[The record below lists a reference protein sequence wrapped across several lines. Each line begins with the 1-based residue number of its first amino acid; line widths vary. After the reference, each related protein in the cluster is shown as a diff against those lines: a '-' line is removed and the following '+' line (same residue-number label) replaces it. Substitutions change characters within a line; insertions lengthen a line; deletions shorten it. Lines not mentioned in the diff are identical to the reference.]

1 MRCQDVREQLLHRLN
16 SESTSVSKVQV
27 TSHETELEAHL
38 RLCSACRVFKRQHVF
53 SRLDNT
59 SPTPPATPTIPVQH
73 VPSVSSPSVMSVPG
87 HVSTSSIML
96 AVKRQEKI
104 TQQVE
109 HMQQQQQVRVA
120 RMRTGGL
127 AFALLTFL
135 ALGSIPLVL
144 AVILLVQTDMMVN
157 LLSFLRSIIDVGYVL
172 ALSLQTALIVVT
184 HNNLLLSLLAFVVV
198 LMMAMWIRL
207 MRPHHD
213 V

>member
-1 MRCQDVREQLLHRLN
+1 
-16 SESTSVSKVQV
+16 
-27 TSHETELEAHL
+27 
-38 RLCSACRVFKRQHVF
+38 
-53 SRLDNT
+53 
-59 SPTPPATPTIPVQH
+59 
-73 VPSVSSPSVMSVPG
+73 MSVPG